1 MLGHAEL
8 ADKVGCTAAKAHRV
22 DRLLRI
28 AEHFLF
34 IHGSE
39 FGSGLPAH
47 ENIFRHRHMWNQHQ
61 LLVDD
66 SNPELLR
73 VFNLADDDR
82 LSINENLSAV
92 DGINAA
98 QHVDKR

>member
-1 MLGHAEL
+1 
-8 ADKVGCTAAKAHRV
+8 
-22 DRLLRI
+22 
-28 AEHFLF
+28 
-34 IHGSE
+34 
-39 FGSGLPAH
+39 
-47 ENIFRHRHMWNQHQ
+47 MWNQHQ

-98 QHVDKR
+98 KHVDKR